1 MKVRKKWPSTL
12 VTLAMLASLMG
23 PLAAPAAAGVYTS
36 CTGASTCV
44 EPGTGQEA
52 GYAKAAVGPE
62 EDVDSV
68 YAAVTLPNREEYA
81 ENLAPAPVKAVMRIG
96 DPIMFIDGEE
106 FEMDIAPYIK
116 DDRTMLP
123 VRFAANAVGV
133 PDNNILWDGINKQ
146 VTITKGDR
154 VIQFTIGSN
163 VMLINGAATVMDVAP
178 EIIAGRTMLPV
189 RYVGLALD
197 ADIKWDGTTQTVTI
211 IAELERDD
219 AAQTVTIPS
228 GTSPAIE
235 REFAWDYRGKHWTW
249 RLAVPEEAYTYYT
262 NLKRPPTDDYS
273 VYVTDPADDAF
284 ISSLAARLKETA
296 VWEKY
301 SPKQTVEFVIAFV
314 QNIKYVFDIISTG
327 VEDYP
332 RYPLE
337 TLVDQEGDCEDTS
350 ILLASILKEMGYEV
364 VLIYFPGEH
373 MAHMAVGVKGED
385 LPGTYYEYEG
395 ARYYYVE
402 STYPGWSI
410 GEIPDEYRQS
420 EAYIFPLVPRPVI
433 SHKWT
438 SKSTA
443 GGWLELKVEVYNDGT
458 ATARATKVYAALDAG
473 NGLVYDQRW
482 SDPLDLEPHSTGFY
496 TLSLK
501 TPANVYTR
509 LIVKIVS
516 DGYLVDES
524 TSDWVYTGF

>member
-1 MKVRKKWPSTL
+1 
-12 VTLAMLASLMG
+12 MG
-23 PLAAPAAAGVYTS
+23 PLAAPVTAGVYTS
-36 CTGASTCV
+36 YTGASTYV
-44 EPGTGQEA
+44 EPGTDPEAAYAEA
-52 GYAKAAVGPE
+52 GIGSA

-68 YAAVTLPNREEYA
+68 YTAVTLPNREEYV

-106 FEMDIAPYIK
+106 FKMDIAPYIK

-123 VRFAANAVGV
+123 VRFAANTVGV

-219 AAQTVTIPS
+219 ATQTVTIPS

-262 NLKRPPTDDYS
+262 NLKRPPTDDCS

-314 QNIKYVFDIISTG
+314 QNIKYVSDIISTG
-327 VEDYP
+327 IEEYP

-364 VLIYFPGEH
+364 VLISFPGEH
-373 MAHMAVGVKGED
+373 MAV
-385 LPGTYYEYEG
+385 
-395 ARYYYVE
+395 R
-402 STYPGWSI
+402 
-410 GEIPDEYRQS
+410 
-420 EAYIFPLVPRPVI
+420 AYGR
-433 SHKWT
+433 
-438 SKSTA
+438 
-443 GGWLELKVEVYNDGT
+443 G
-458 ATARATKVYAALDAG
+458 R
-473 NGLVYDQRW
+473 
-482 SDPLDLEPHSTGFY
+482 
-496 TLSLK
+496 
-501 TPANVYTR
+501 
-509 LIVKIVS
+509 
-516 DGYLVDES
+516 
-524 TSDWVYTGF
+524 